1 MAVAGS
7 SFGIFMGILL
17 CPFFFFWES
26 VALRYYIS
34 TTSDLCKSL
43 LNIVDNIVSVFNS
56 DREAHKLGSYSCSY
70 ELLVGGKWE
79 SGQFDRVVFR
89 GEGDARRATVYD
101 FKTNRMRPKETP
113 EEFEMRMQETY
124 AGQLAAYRTAVSV
137 LAGIPPERVAARL
150 LLVGASV

>member
-1 MAVAGS
+1 MPRRRRLAAIRGDQPQRR
-7 SFGIFMGILL
+7 L
-17 CPFFFFWES
+17 
-26 VALRYYIS
+26 
-34 TTSDLCKSL
+34 SD
-43 LNIVDNIVSVFNS
+43 
-56 DREAHKLGSYSCSY
+56 
-70 ELLVGGKWE
+70 
-79 SGQFDRVVFR
+79 